1 VCAKSPHVSNDAP
14 PIGGAS
20 LVDSMAPVSSICK
33 SCTSTMTFPMLPT
46 IESVRS
52 RKVRAGDGNSKKK
65 RFKDDTSMKLTYLEV
80 WAVHHLLA
88 QQHLEMVRD
97 CLHKNIE
104 QSESEMDGVLVTSI
118 QGASPVMGLLGC
130 RHLSS
135 LRTGSMQGKK

>member
-1 VCAKSPHVSNDAP
+1 VTRATHGLACYSLSMFHIPIAFFKKLQLVYEKLPHISNDAP
-14 PIGGAS
+14 PLGGAS

-46 IESVRS
+46 IESIRS

-88 QQHLEMVRD
+88 QQHLEMV
-97 CLHKNIE
+97 
-104 QSESEMDGVLVTSI
+104 
-118 QGASPVMGLLGC
+118 
-130 RHLSS
+130 
-135 LRTGSMQGKK
+135 